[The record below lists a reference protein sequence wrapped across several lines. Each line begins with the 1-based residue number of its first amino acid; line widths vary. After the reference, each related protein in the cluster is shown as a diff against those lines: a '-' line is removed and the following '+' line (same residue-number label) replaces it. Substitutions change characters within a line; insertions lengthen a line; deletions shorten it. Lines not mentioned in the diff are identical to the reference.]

1 MNIHLLS
8 LLVGAAVA
16 TIGVAQASEPI
27 GLSERQLDQ
36 VTAGSTIV
44 FTTGDGL
51 ASFAALQ
58 QSGLLTTSVPADVQ
72 AFLNQLQTGQVTG
85 ANIIFNGGGYIFTTT
100 SASTFLGIGG
110 VPVPITI
117 FAF

>member
-1 MNIHLLS
+1 VKIHLLS

-16 TIGVAQASEPI
+16 TTGVAQASEPI

-85 ANIIFNGGGYIFTTT
+85 ENIILNFTTT
-100 SASTFLGIGG
+100 SSSTFLGIGG
-110 VPVPITI
+110 VPVPIII

>member
-1 MNIHLLS
+1 MSIYLLS

-72 AFLNQLQTGQVTG
+72 AFLNQLQPGQVTG
-85 ANIIFNGGGYIFTTT
+85 AIFNGGGYIFTTT
-100 SASTFLGIGG
+100 SASAFLGIGG

>member
-1 MNIHLLS
+1 MKIHLLS

-72 AFLNQLQTGQVTG
+72 AFLNQLQTGCSK
-85 ANIIFNGGGYIFTTT
+85 A
-100 SASTFLGIGG
+100 AC
-110 VPVPITI
+110 
-117 FAF
+117 